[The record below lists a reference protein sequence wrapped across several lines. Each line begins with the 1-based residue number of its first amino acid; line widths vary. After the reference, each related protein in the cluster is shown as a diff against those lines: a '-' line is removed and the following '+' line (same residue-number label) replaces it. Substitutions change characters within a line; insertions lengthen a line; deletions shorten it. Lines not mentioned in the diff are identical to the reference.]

1 MAITTTNNV
10 IGTTVTVKE
19 KGLGYNVTITP
30 KTNYVWKGGKV
41 TVTFHDPKYS
51 HTLYDKKIT
60 LTIPSSG
67 TETVSGNLNDWTQGD
82 PTVTFDGDVTNFTGE
97 HLYYHDLVNNIPN
110 TSVVQEDKGER
121 EYSGIQT
128 YCYLYLH
135 ITCDS
140 GFKMIRDTIKLN
152 GANVPRQTW
161 SDDDTKCT
169 LKIRSNTNS
178 LYDTRRTLT
187 GETVSTGTNIKNNIT
202 GDVTETHTI
211 DGTNV
216 SVTVTGNGE
225 RAKFV
230 GVTVTYV
237 ATNGETKTIVPEQTT
252 NIINVVLNDV
262 KQGTTVTLNGAY
274 RLVCV
279 TANDMTGCDVA
290 GMKDFYVENEVAN
303 ITATA
308 TAKTH
313 FDPENL
319 PFAQWVTT
327 SHGTTEHPFTLSEDG
342 KTATLNFTFPN
353 DVEKVSDS
361 TFTLLGG
368 TVPDVEITGYGSI
381 NVYLVNTKT
390 LNEFS
395 KIRFTKKLNDS
406 YEYEYYDIAQYVNS
420 LHKVFVDVPNVSKTS
435 LKLANFDT
443 GIETNSVDDSKVH
456 VDFGTVLLPSYS
468 NNSNDFNVNIQCF
481 VPFVGFVQIDSD
493 FMGKSINLSYD
504 IDLVTGY
511 CAYNLKCDDIV
522 INNGVTN
529 CSSEIIYKTLANDEV
544 GTVGDSSYL
553 NSVLMGFE
561 PYITVKYYDS
571 LADSINS
578 TKKQVTINT
587 VNGYA
592 QFENVSLNTA
602 NLLVD
607 EYNEIISQL
616 ETGVY
621 L

>member
-10 IGTTVTVKE
+10 IGTTVTVRE
-19 KGLGYNVTITP
+19 KGLGYNVTIAP

-41 TVTFHDPKYS
+41 TVTFHDPKYN

-60 LTIPSSG
+60 LTIPGSG
-67 TETVSGNLNDWTQGD
+67 TETVRGNLGDWTQGD
-82 PTVTFDGDVTNFTGE
+82 PTVTFDGDVTNFAGE
-97 HLYYHDLVNNIPN
+97 KLYYHDLVNNIPN
-110 TSVVQEDKGER
+110 TKVEQEDKGER
-121 EYSGIQT
+121 EYTGIQT

-140 GFKMIRDTIKLN
+140 GYKMIRNTIKLN
-152 GANVPRQTW
+152 GADVPRQTW
-161 SDDDTKCT
+161 SEDDTKCT
-169 LKIRSNTNS
+169 LKVRSNANS

-202 GDVTETHTI
+202 GDVTEKHTI

-216 SVTVTGNGE
+216 SVTVTGQSE

-230 GVTVTYV
+230 GVTITYV
-237 ATNGETKTIVPEQTT
+237 SINEETKTITPEQSG
-252 NIINVVLNDV
+252 NVINVSLNDV

-279 TANDMTGCDVA
+279 TSNEMTGCDVA
-290 GMKDFYVENEVAN
+290 GLKDWYIENEVVN

-308 TAKTH
+308 KEKTH
-313 FDPENL
+313 FDVENV
-319 PFAQWVTT
+319 PFAKWVTT
-327 SHGTTEHPFTLSEDG
+327 SQGTTEHPFTLSEDG

-353 DVEKVSDS
+353 DSEKVSDS

-368 TVPDVEITGYGSI
+368 TMPDKEITGYGSI
-381 NVYLVNTKT
+381 NVYLVDTKT

-395 KIRFTKKLNDS
+395 KIRFTKKLNES

-420 LHKVFVDVPNVSKTS
+420 LHKVFVNVPNVSKTS

-443 GIETNSVDDSKVH
+443 GIETNSVDDSKVN
-456 VDFGTVLLPSYS
+456 VDFGNVLLHSYS
-468 NNSNDFNVNIQCF
+468 NNSNDFNADIQCF
-481 VPFVGFVQIDSD
+481 VPFVGFVPIDSD

-544 GTVGDSSYL
+544 RTVGDASYL

-561 PYITVKYYDS
+561 PYITVKYYDA
-571 LADSINS
+571 LKDSIES

-587 VNGYA
+587 VAGYA
-592 QFENVSLNTA
+592 QFENVKLNTA

-616 ETGVY
+616 ENGVY

>member
-1 MAITTTNNV
+1 M
-10 IGTTVTVKE
+10 
-19 KGLGYNVTITP
+19 L
-30 KTNYVWKGGKV
+30 
-41 TVTFHDPKYS
+41 FRS
-51 HTLYDKKIT
+51 
-60 LTIPSSG
+60 
-67 TETVSGNLNDWTQGD
+67 
-82 PTVTFDGDVTNFTGE
+82 
-97 HLYYHDLVNNIPN
+97 
-110 TSVVQEDKGER
+110 
-121 EYSGIQT
+121 
-128 YCYLYLH
+128 
-135 ITCDS
+135 
-140 GFKMIRDTIKLN
+140 
-152 GANVPRQTW
+152 
-161 SDDDTKCT
+161 
-169 LKIRSNTNS
+169 RSNTNS

-187 GETVSTGTNIKNNIT
+187 GETVSIGTNVKNNIT

-216 SVTVTGNGE
+216 SVTVTGNSE

-237 ATNGETKTIVPEQTT
+237 SINGETKTITPEQSG
-252 NIINVVLNDV
+252 NVINVSLNDV

-279 TANDMTGCDVA
+279 TANEMTGCDVA
-290 GMKDFYVENEVAN
+290 GLKNWYIENEVVN

-308 TAKTH
+308 KEKTH
-313 FDPENL
+313 FDVENV

-327 SHGTTEHPFTLSEDG
+327 SQGTTDHPFTLSEDG

-353 DVEKVSDS
+353 DTEKVSDS

-368 TVPDVEITGYGSI
+368 TMPDTEISGYGSI
-381 NVYLVNTKT
+381 NVYLVDTKT

-420 LHKVFVDVPNVSKTS
+420 LHKVFVNVPNVSKTS

-456 VDFGTVLLPSYS
+456 VDFGTVSLPSYS
-468 NNSNDFNVNIQCF
+468 NNGNDFNADIQCF
-481 VPFVGFVQIDSD
+481 VPFVGFVHIDGD

-544 GTVGDSSYL
+544 GTIGDASYL

-561 PYITVKYYDS
+561 PYITVKYYDA
-571 LADSINS
+571 LKDSIES

-587 VNGYA
+587 VAGYA
-592 QFENVSLNTA
+592 QFEHVNLNTA

>member
-1 MAITTTNNV
+1 MNITTKNNV
-10 IGTTVTVKE
+10 IGTKVTVTVK
-19 KGLGYNVTITP
+19 GLAFNVTIAP
-30 KTNYVWKGGKV
+30 KTNYAWKGGKV
-41 TVTFHDPKYS
+41 TVTFHDQKYTS
-51 HTLYDKKIT
+51 TIYDKKIT
-60 LTIPSSG
+60 LTIPING
-67 TETVSGNLNDWTQGD
+67 TETVSGTLNDWS
-82 PTVTFDGDVTNFTGE
+82 PSEPLVTFDGDVTNFTGT

-110 TSVVQEDKGER
+110 TTVEQEDKGER
-121 EYSGIQT
+121 EKEGIQV

-152 GANVPRQTW
+152 GTAPIRQTW
-161 SDDDTKCT
+161 SEDDAKCT

-178 LYDTRRTLT
+178 LSDTRRTLT
-187 GETVSTGTNIKNNIT
+187 GETFSTGTNVKNNIT

-216 SVTVTGNGE
+216 SVTVTGQSE
-225 RAKFV
+225 REKFI
-230 GVTVTYV
+230 GVTVKYV
-237 ATNGETKTIVPEQTT
+237 ATNGETKEIIPEQTT
-252 NIINVVLNDV
+252 NIINVVLADV

-274 RLVCV
+274 RLVCLTV
-279 TANDMTGCDVA
+279 NEITGCDVA
-290 GMKDFYVENEVAN
+290 GLKDFYVENEVAN

-308 TAKTH
+308 KEKTH
-313 FDPENL
+313 FDAENV

-327 SHGTTEHPFTLSEDG
+327 IHGTTEHPFTLSEDG
-342 KTATLNFTFPN
+342 KTATLNFTFP
-353 DVEKVSDS
+353 DDAEKVSDS

-368 TVPDVEITGYGSI
+368 TIPDKEITGYGSI
-381 NVYLVNTKT
+381 NVYLVDNKT

-395 KIRFTKKLNDS
+395 KIRFTKKLNEN
-406 YEYEYYDIAQYVNS
+406 YEYEYYDVAQYVNT
-420 LHKVFVDVPNVSKTS
+420 LHKVFVDVPNVSETS

-443 GIETNSVDDSKVH
+443 GIETKSVDDSKVH
-456 VDFGTVLLPSYS
+456 VDFGNVSLPGYS

-481 VPFVGFVQIDSD
+481 VPFVGFVPIDSD
-493 FMGKSINLSYD
+493 FIGKSINLSYD

-522 INNGVTN
+522 INNGVAN

-553 NSVLMGFE
+553 NSVLMGLE

-587 VNGYA
+587 VAGYA
-592 QFENVSLNTA
+592 QFENVNLNTA

>member
-19 KGLGYNVTITP
+19 KGVGYDVTIEP
-30 KTNYVWKGGKV
+30 KTNYNWKGGEV

-51 HTLYDKKIT
+51 HALYDKKIT
-60 LTIPSSG
+60 LTIPSNG
-67 TETVSGNLNDWTQGD
+67 TEAVTGNLGDWTRGD
-82 PTVTFDGDVTNFTGE
+82 PNVTFDGDVTNFTSE
-97 HLYYHDLVNNIPN
+97 HLYYRDLVNNIPN
-110 TSVVQEDKGER
+110 TTVEQEDKGER
-121 EYSGIQT
+121 GYTGIQV
-128 YCYLYLH
+128 YCWIYLH

-152 GANVPRQTW
+152 GAETTSQTW

-169 LKIRSNTNS
+169 LKTFSNTNS
-178 LYDTRRTLT
+178 LYDTRRTIT

-202 GDVTETHTI
+202 GDVSETHTI

-216 SVTVTGNGE
+216 SVTVTGQSE

-237 ATNGETKTIVPEQTT
+237 STNGETKEIIPEQTT
-252 NIINVVLNDV
+252 NIINVVLDDV
-262 KQGTTVTLNGAY
+262 KQGTTVTLNGAC
-274 RLVCV
+274 RLVCI
-279 TANDMTGCDVA
+279 TANEMTGCDVA
-290 GMKDFYVENEVAN
+290 GLKDFYIENEVVN

-308 TAKTH
+308 KEKTH
-313 FDPENL
+313 FDTENV

-327 SHGTTEHPFTLSEDG
+327 SHGTTEHPFTLSDGG
-342 KTATLNFTFPN
+342 KTATLNFTFPI
-353 DVEKVSDS
+353 DAEKVSDS
-361 TFTLLGG
+361 TFTMLGG
-368 TVPDVEITGYGSI
+368 TMPDIEISGYGSI
-381 NVYLVNTKT
+381 NVYLVDTKT

-406 YEYEYYDIAQYVNS
+406 YEYEYYDVAQYVNT
-420 LHKVFVDVPNVSKTS
+420 LHKVFVDVPNVSTTS

-443 GIETNSVDDSKVH
+443 SIETKSVDDSKVH
-456 VDFGTVLLPSYS
+456 VDFGNVLLPSYS

-481 VPFVGFVQIDSD
+481 VPFVGFVPIDSD

-571 LADSINS
+571 LKDSIES

-587 VNGYA
+587 VAGYA
-592 QFENVSLNTA
+592 QFENVKLNTA